1 MWAELKGFIIP
12 AILNTCSKKLLLCFF
27 QELNIRWYKNY
38 RKTRKRWRNWNLE
51 QNFVSLIFL
60 ECQCCRKITCSYFLI
75 FFISSFFL
83 SKNLQRHVMSYIIT
97 YYLPSGLF
105 VVVSWISFLIPP
117 DIVPGKKFLALI
129 YDYISKTLD
138 IYKNESFKHYCYW

>member
-1 MWAELKGFIIP
+1 MNYIKLITCLCCCSVAIVWAELKGFIIP

-117 DIVPGKKFLALI
+117 DIVPGKNF
-129 YDYISKTLD
+129 
-138 IYKNESFKHYCYW
+138 